1 MRLTRWLA
9 AECAANRAG
18 FAMAVLF
25 LITVIPLACVFA
37 VLVPPGN
44 IADEHAHAARAAAV
58 AHGEIVGY
66 RHTETGPDG
75 NHVVSGVDTDT
86 ALPAI
91 GFVFRQFSPTASAV
105 VTPQRLSAAEAIPWG
120 QTLQYREIGAIATYF
135 PVFYLPAA
143 TALYIARH
151 SQMNP
156 LDGFLMARLFN
167 VACLALIGAAA
178 LLVARRGH
186 GLLFCVLASPMAVSL
201 AASLNQDGLA
211 IATAV
216 LGAALLTRQG
226 TSAVGEAGPSLPAA
240 AFCILCVA
248 LAKPP
253 FLPLAALLLV
263 PLPPPRDWPRQRRM
277 LAIRIGAMLL
287 VALPVVLWSSYVA
300 SHVVGTSPRPVYDAG
315 PLWPGPLPA
324 RFNGT
329 DTAAQMTVFTAHPWR
344 FVTLTW
350 DAIVGQP
357 ILAYEM
363 IGVLGWLDVMLPKF
377 LYWLWPAALVAATL
391 GEMAGPVRDAPRPR
405 WPDMLLVPGV
415 LLLTMVGLATSVYLT
430 WIQVGAAHNDSM
442 QGRYLLPLVPMLALM
457 LPRWGI
463 PGGRLLRLAGLALP
477 ALAALAGMIVIPNL
491 IVSVYYLH

>member
-9 AECAANRAG
+9 AEYAANRTG

-25 LITVIPLACVFA
+25 LMTVIPLACIFA
-37 VLVPPGN
+37 TLVPPGSN
-44 IADEHAHAARAAAV
+44 ADEHAHATRAAAV

-66 RHTETGPDG
+66 RQTETGPDG
-75 NHVVSGVDTDT
+75 DHVVAGVDTDT

-91 GFVFRQFSPTASAV
+91 GFVFHPFGQSVV
-105 VTPQRLSAAEAIPWG
+105 VTPQRVNAAAAIPWE
-120 QTLQYREIGAIATYF
+120 QTLQYRQIGVIATYF

-143 TALYIARH
+143 TALYVARH
-151 SQMNP
+151 SHMKP

-167 VACLALIGAAA
+167 VACLALIGVAA
-178 LLVARRGH
+178 LLMARRGH
-186 GLLFCVLASPMAVSL
+186 GLLFCVLASPMTL

-226 TSAVGEAGPSLPAA
+226 TSAAGEAGPSLPAA

-263 PLPPPRDWPRQRRM
+263 PLAPPRDWSGQRRI
-277 LAIRIGAMLL
+277 LAIRIGVMLL
-287 VALPVVLWSSYVA
+287 VAVPVVLWSSYVA
-300 SHVVGTSPRPVYDAG
+300 SHVVGTAGRPVYEAG
-315 PLWPGPLPA
+315 PLWPGPVPA

-329 DTAAQMTVFTAHPWR
+329 DSSAQMTVLTAHPSR
-344 FVTLTW
+344 FLTLTW
-350 DAIVGQP
+350 DAIVGHP
-357 ILAYEM
+357 GLAREM
-363 IGVLGWLDVMLPKF
+363 IGVLGWLDVLLPKF
-377 LYWLWPAALVAATL
+377 LYWLWPAALVAAIL
-391 GEMAGPVRDAPRPR
+391 GEIAGPVRGTPRPR

-415 LLLTMVGLATSVYLT
+415 LLMTMVGLATSVYLT
-430 WIQVGAAHNDSM
+430 WIQVGAAHNDGM

-477 ALAALAGMIVIPNL
+477 ALAALAGLVVIPKL
-491 IVSVYYLH
+491 LVSVYYLH